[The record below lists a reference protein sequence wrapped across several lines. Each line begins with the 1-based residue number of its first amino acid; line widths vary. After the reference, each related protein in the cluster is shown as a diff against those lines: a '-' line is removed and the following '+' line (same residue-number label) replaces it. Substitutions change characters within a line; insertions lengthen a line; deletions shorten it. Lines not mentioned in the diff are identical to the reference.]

1 MSCKGPGKHFRK
13 GITYVE
19 LIQMFPDDAAAEAWF
34 IRNRW
39 PDGVR
44 CPKCNSDNI
53 QERRTRKPQPY
64 RCRSCRKDFS
74 VKTNTLM
81 HSSPLGFQVWAIAIF
96 LSATHLKGLS
106 SMKLHRDLGVTQKT
120 AWHLAHR
127 IREAWKNEV
136 DPFIGPVEVDE
147 TYVGGKRKNMH
158 KHKRKELT
166 GRGSVGKVAVAG
178 AKDRAT
184 GKMSARM
191 VRTTDSRT
199 LQDFVQ
205 YHTKPGATVFTDE
218 ARAYQGMKG
227 VSHETV
233 NHGMGEYVC
242 NVTHTNGIESFWSM
256 LKRAYQGTFHH
267 ISPKHL
273 KRYINEF
280 AGRHN
285 VRCLDTI
292 NIMARIVMGMADKR
306 LRYEVLI
313 A

>member
-184 GKMSARM
+184 GKVSARM
-191 VRTTDSRT
+191 VRTQIAGHYRT
-199 LQDFVQ
+199 LCNTTQN
-205 YHTKPGATVFTDE
+205 
-218 ARAYQGMKG
+218 QGQRSLPMK
-227 VSHETV
+227 
-233 NHGMGEYVC
+233 HG
-242 NVTHTNGIESFWSM
+242 
-256 LKRAYQGTFHH
+256 
-267 ISPKHL
+267 
-273 KRYINEF
+273 
-280 AGRHN
+280 
-285 VRCLDTI
+285 
-292 NIMARIVMGMADKR
+292 
-306 LRYEVLI
+306 LI
-313 A
+313 KG

>member
-147 TYVGGKRKNMH
+147 TYVGGNRVKTR
-158 KHKRKELT
+158 T
-166 GRGSVGKVAVAG
+166 GTSVK
-178 AKDRAT
+178 
-184 GKMSARM
+184 S
-191 VRTTDSRT
+191 
-199 LQDFVQ
+199 
-205 YHTKPGATVFTDE
+205 
-218 ARAYQGMKG
+218 
-227 VSHETV
+227 
-233 NHGMGEYVC
+233 
-242 NVTHTNGIESFWSM
+242 
-256 LKRAYQGTFHH
+256 
-267 ISPKHL
+267 
-273 KRYINEF
+273 
-280 AGRHN
+280 
-285 VRCLDTI
+285 
-292 NIMARIVMGMADKR
+292 
-306 LRYEVLI
+306 
-313 A
+313 